1 MTRSFWKRKVKDM
14 EVELMNARQAARAAA
29 TRIEELEHY
38 QRMATHDIRQY
49 NKVIMHMIQHGSPCD
64 YCNDLEECREAGKD
78 VSIGCD
84 MWMLRFADPEAV
96 KQEIAVDGVVD
107 LAGRGQDGKGA
118 DADQ

>member
-1 MTRSFWKRKVKDM
+1 
-14 EVELMNARQAARAAA
+14 MNARQAARAAA
-29 TRIEELEHY
+29 KRIEELEHY

-49 NKVIMHMIQHGSPCD
+49 NQVIMHMIQHGSPCD

-84 MWMLRFADPEAV
+84 MWMLKFADPEAV
-96 KQEIAVDGVVD
+96 KKEIAVDGVVD
-107 LAGRGQDGKGA
+107 LAGRGQDEAGA